1 MILHIDKGI
10 DYFYEYLE
18 QCVIIYENLHY
29 EDDSS
34 ENRDALDLCENNLRL
49 LGLFMDIRCYD

>member
-10 DYFYEYLE
+10 DYFYEHLE
-18 QCVIIYENLHY
+18 QCVAIQESIY
-29 EDDSS
+29 EDDPTQQN
-34 ENRDALDLCENNLRL
+34 ELLCEFHSNNVKL